1 MCKSPERTTATPRHH
16 TNQARSSQPIH
27 LRQKVEPLSLNSF
40 ELTSQQVL
48 AALINAPANLA
59 TATMSALEPD
69 DFGTWIHR
77 TIFTAGLLKCT
88 LPDHPEPGSVIIQ
101 INRHLLAAGHYQDV
115 DNGLRR
121 AVMELA
127 QITGHPE
134 QLPVLVTE
142 LIEQRFRREVTDY
155 AAGLTK
161 YADTGPLADVD
172 AALRQ
177 ITELRRLRTRIL
189 NHAPLQAVPAG
200 GVA

>member
-1 MCKSPERTTATPRHH
+1 M
-16 TNQARSSQPIH
+16 
-27 LRQKVEPLSLNSF
+27 NSI
-40 ELTSQQVL
+40 TDQQVL
-48 AALINAPANLA
+48 AGLIAAPEDVAD
-59 TATMSALEPD
+59 TTVDRLEPD

-77 TIFTAGLLKCT
+77 TIFTEGLMKCR

-101 INRHLLAAGHYQDV
+101 INRHLPAAGHYQDV
-115 DNGLRR
+115 DNGLRQ
-121 AVMELA
+121 AVIDLA

-142 LIEQRFRREVTDY
+142 LIERRFRREVIDY